1 MSSLFQWREP
11 RSALDADWAISCK
24 LFNNIS
30 ASLFKALLSIT
41 LIGLISLHFAG
52 TKISPVPGLI
62 ILGLIFSFWC
72 NYLIRRN
79 FPIIL
84 TDKGIRHHLFRLIPW
99 SEIQLYFIENEGEEH
114 SSMRR
119 IEIKA
124 NGKWCRFYFDAQ
136 KTNEANLRAIL
147 NRFLPRE
154 REMTQL

>member
-1 MSSLFQWREP
+1 MS
-11 RSALDADWAISCK
+11 AG
-24 LFNNIS
+24 
-30 ASLFKALLSIT
+30 LFKVLLFIIV
-41 LIGLISLHFAG
+41 IGLVSLYFG

-62 ILGLIFSFWC
+62 ILGLVLYFWC
-72 NYLIRRN
+72 NNLIRRN
-79 FPIIL
+79 FPITL

-99 SEIQLYFIENEGEEH
+99 SEIQLYFIEDEGEEH

-124 NGKWCRFYFDAQ
+124 SGKWYRFYFDTQ
-136 KTNEANLRAIL
+136 QTNEANLRAIV